1 MRNGLAIIE
10 KTDTGTTGIY
20 IDQEALEFARQNK
33 RTEKHI
39 SETNRILRNRNR
51 KMQRQ
56 KQEFERRKA
65 FNLDTAK
72 WVTIYGVLSVSAT
85 WAGVEG
91 MMHPA
96 ISIPVSVFCLCAA
109 SMRLGKW
116 FGKNAK

>member
-33 RTEKHI
+33 RTAKRVTEMH
-39 SETNRILRNRNR
+39 RIRRDRNR
-51 KMQRQ
+51 KLQAQ
-56 KQEFERRKA
+56 KDEAARRKA

-72 WVTIYGVLSVSAT
+72 WVSLYGVLSVSAT
-85 WAGVEG
+85 WAGLEG

-96 ISIPVSVFCLCAA
+96 ICIPVSVFCLCAA